1 MLRDYDTAKYIV
13 LLFFSMNYN
22 VLNLQYNIRIMMDV
36 SGISTWNQQVSLHL
50 IDKSIIIMII

>member
-1 MLRDYDTAKYIV
+1 MIHVLYVVYVFMLRDYDTAKYIV

-36 SGISTWNQQVSLHL
+36 SGIST
-50 IDKSIIIMII
+50 